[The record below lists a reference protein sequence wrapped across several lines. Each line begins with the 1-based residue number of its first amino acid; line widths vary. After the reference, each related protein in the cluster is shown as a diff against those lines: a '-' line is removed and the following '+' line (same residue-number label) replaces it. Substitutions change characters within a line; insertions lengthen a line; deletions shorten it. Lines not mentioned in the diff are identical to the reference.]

1 MKKLFAIILCVA
13 MLAMAFTAC
22 SSGNDDTP
30 ATDDAGTVTDAG
42 NDGGEAATGMT
53 GAINVIS
60 REEGSGTRSAFTEL
74 LGIVDENENDATIAT
89 AEATNSTAVM
99 MQTVADNEYAIGYIS
114 LGSLS
119 DTVKAVSVDG
129 VAATAENVANGT
141 YPIARPFNVAVK
153 EGLSDVAADFLT
165 FLTSAEGQ
173 QIIEDEG
180 YIKAVTDAPAYT
192 GSGMSGT
199 VSLAGSTSVGPVME
213 VLAEA
218 YMEINPDVSVEVQQ
232 SGSGAGMTSAIEGV
246 CDIGMASRDV
256 SEEEQAQGLIPTTI
270 ATDGIA
276 VIVNLENPVDNM
288 ASEDI
293 RDIYLGT
300 ITDWSE
306 IQ

>member
-22 SSGNDDTP
+22 SSGSNDDADTP
-30 ATDDAGTVTDAG
+30 AT

>member
-42 NDGGEAATGMT
+42 NEGGEEATGMT

-60 REEGSGTRSAFTEL
+60 REEGSGTPSAFTEL

-99 MQTVADNEYAIGYIS
+99 MQTVAGNEYAIGYIS

-141 YPIARPFNVAVK
+141 YPIARPFLLVQGPATDDLARAFLDYILSADGQAVVS
-153 EGLSDVAADFLT
+153 E
-165 FLTSAEGQ
+165 Q
-173 QIIEDEG
+173 G
-180 YIKAVTDAPAYT
+180 YI
-192 GSGMSGT
+192 
-199 VSLAGSTSVGPVME
+199 PV
-213 VLAEA
+213 A
-218 YMEINPDVSVEVQQ
+218 
-232 SGSGAGMTSAIEGV
+232 
-246 CDIGMASRDV
+246 
-256 SEEEQAQGLIPTTI
+256 
-270 ATDGIA
+270 
-276 VIVNLENPVDNM
+276 
-288 ASEDI
+288 
-293 RDIYLGT
+293 
-300 ITDWSE
+300 
-306 IQ
+306 